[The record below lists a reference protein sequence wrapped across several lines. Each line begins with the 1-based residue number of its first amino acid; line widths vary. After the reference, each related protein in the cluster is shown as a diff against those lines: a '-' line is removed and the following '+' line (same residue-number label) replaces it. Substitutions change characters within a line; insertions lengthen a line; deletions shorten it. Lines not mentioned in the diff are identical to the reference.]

1 MLCFFVQCEFQILF
15 DIKSLINKSM
25 ELILNDNSEKGAH
38 VRSNLCYFICIWHL
52 YISRIVTNQSFFFS
66 KNTYFPLCVRNMFS
80 ATMLYKHHARKGA
93 LYFFIGYYV
102 ILDINKSR
110 YFPFKFIKVQ
120 EPC

>member
-1 MLCFFVQCEFQILF
+1 MNF
-15 DIKSLINKSM
+15 DLLKAF
-25 ELILNDNSEKGAH
+25 G
-38 VRSNLCYFICIWHL
+38 
-52 YISRIVTNQSFFFS
+52 YIEGVV
-66 KNTYFPLCVRNMFS
+66 NTYFTSYVRNMFS